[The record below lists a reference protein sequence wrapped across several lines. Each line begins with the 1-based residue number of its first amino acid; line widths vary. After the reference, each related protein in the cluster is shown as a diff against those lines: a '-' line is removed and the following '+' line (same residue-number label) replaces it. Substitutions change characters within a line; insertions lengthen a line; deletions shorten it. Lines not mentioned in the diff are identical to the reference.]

1 MFASLSLFGRVGFR
15 LLPVNA
21 LFVLPLRYRS
31 LPWNRMSQ
39 ITRDEILGRA
49 STGEGLR
56 GANLVRADLA
66 SIEMARADLA
76 EANLRMAD
84 LSGADLTEARLN
96 GSFLSGASLT
106 DAILVGANLV
116 EASVIGA
123 ILERADLSRADLSGA
138 DLTGANLKGA
148 QLVGAYLVGTFLN
161 ETDLSGANLNGAY
174 IRMSQMGG
182 SNLSGATL
190 EGSDLSHANLSG
202 ACLDGCCLAK
212 ANLTGANL
220 SASVLKGCDLR
231 DADLSDA
238 DLTGC
243 NLTGAKLSGIKCDGA
258 KLADAWAEWV
268 DLSPAGKE
276 EERAPLEEA
285 FIGLVGR
292 PFAQLLVEGHVGD
305 EVWAAILAHLCA
317 FREANSQ
324 HSDISL
330 KAIHQGASSSAL
342 YLEAELEMS
351 LAAYLAEFAD
361 IIGTGSLELFD
372 KLAGIIGGDGHNNVD
387 RRELAAGMGA
397 LALDSI
403 QGDSE
408 GMSEGRPSRVS
419 QVVNSA
425 SEARIEILQRT
436 GFWRAEKA
444 IAILTGTRQVWLE
457 AASSE
462 SLTLRPPHGAALGI
476 DIVSGRFVTEESR
489 RRKK

>member
-1 MFASLSLFGRVGFR
+1 
-15 LLPVNA
+15 
-21 LFVLPLRYRS
+21 
-31 LPWNRMSQ
+31 MSQ
-39 ITRDEILGRA
+39 ITREEILGRA
-49 STGEGLR
+49 SNGEGLR

-66 SIEMARADLA
+66 AIDMARADLA

-190 EGSDLSHANLSG
+190 EGSDLSNANLSG
-202 ACLDGCCLAK
+202 ACLDGCCLTK
-212 ANLTGANL
+212 ANLSGANL

-231 DADLSDA
+231 DADLSDT

-268 DLSPAGKE
+268 DLGVAGKE
-276 EERAPLEEA
+276 EVRAPLEEA

-292 PFAQLLVEGHVGD
+292 PFMQLLVEGHVGD
-305 EVWAAILAHLCA
+305 EVWGAILEHLGA

-324 HSDISL
+324 HSDIRL

-351 LAAYLAEFAD
+351 LAAYLTQFAD

-372 KLAGIIGGDGHNNVD
+372 KLASVVGGDGQHDVH
-387 RRELAAGMGA
+387 RRELAAGMAA

-403 QGDSE
+403 QEDSND
-408 GMSEGRPSRVS
+408 SYQGRPTRVS

-425 SEARIEILQRT
+425 SEARIEVLERT

-444 IAILTGTRQVWLE
+444 IAILTGTRQIWLE
-457 AASSE
+457 AASTE

-489 RRKK
+489 RRKR